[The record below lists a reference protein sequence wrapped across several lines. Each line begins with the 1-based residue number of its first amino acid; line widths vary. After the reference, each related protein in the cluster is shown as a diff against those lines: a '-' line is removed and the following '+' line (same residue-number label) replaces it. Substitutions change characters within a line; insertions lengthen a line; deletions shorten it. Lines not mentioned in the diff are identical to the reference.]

1 MVKNFV
7 LSSKIFHKRH
17 YPKQNSFCY
26 NSYYI
31 IVDMLDINKNK
42 LNIFSINKFNLYSF
56 YDKDHGYRNNK
67 NSLSWIANLLQ
78 KYKLDYDDIRLLTM
92 PRLLG
97 YLFNPVSFWLC
108 YNNEKLI
115 AIIAEVNNTFG
126 ETHSYVCHKNGTQ
139 ITKDSWFE
147 AQKEFHVS
155 PFYQRRGFYRF
166 NFDINLKNNTKSQ
179 ITINYYDNNKL
190 QLNTQINGISKAFSN
205 MNLLKEFLR
214 SPLLTFKVIFLIHY
228 QALKILLK
236 RIKYVSK
243 PTQINSR
250 ITEAKYINKI

>member
-17 YPKQNSFCY
+17 HPKQNSFCY
-26 NSYYI
+26 NAYY
-31 IVDMLDINKNK
+31 VVLDMLDIDKNK
-42 LNIFSINKFNLYSF
+42 LKIFSINKFNLYSF
-56 YDKDHGYRNNK
+56 YDKDHGYRNK
-67 NSLSWIANLLQ
+67 KDSLDWIANLLQ
-78 KYKLDYDDIRLLTM
+78 KYKLNYDDTRLLTM
-92 PRLLG
+92 PRVLG

-115 AIIAEVNNTFG
+115 AVVAEVNNTFG
-126 ETHSYVCHKNGTQ
+126 QTHSYICHKNGMQ

-155 PFYQRRGFYRF
+155 PFYQREGFYRF
-166 NFDINLKNNTKSQ
+166 NFFINLKNNSKNQ
-179 ITINYYDNNKL
+179 ITINYYNNDKL
-190 QLNTQINGISKAFSN
+190 QLSTQITAVTKTFSSS
-205 MNLLKEFLR
+205 NLFKEFLR

-236 RIKYVSK
+236 QIKYVSK
-243 PTQINSR
+243 PVQINNK